1 MTNILK
7 ISSTELL
14 GQSNQHIHFITEH
27 IGINKMML
35 SAYSDLV
42 AAAKKE
48 GIDIAIASGFRSF
61 ERQLHIWNNKFS
73 GKTPIKDK
81 QNNKVDGQSL
91 SEVDRMHAILLFS
104 ALPGASRH
112 HWGCDIDVYASN
124 LLSEDYQLKLEPWEY
139 DKDGPLEKLSH
150 WLKNNAHLFGF
161 YLPYKSYQ
169 GGVAAEPWHLS
180 YAPLA
185 RQYQDNLHHD
195 LLVNC
200 FNCNDNT
207 YKIFGQETILEN
219 LDKIIKRYINNVN
232 DIPDNCYNHRK
243 I

>member
-1 MTNILK
+1 MTNALK

-14 GQSNQHIHFITEH
+14 GQSNQHIHYITEH
-27 IGINKMML
+27 IGINKNML
-35 SAYSDLV
+35 SAYTSLV
-42 AAAKKE
+42 AAAQKD

-61 ERQLHIWNNKFS
+61 ERQLLIWNNKFS
-73 GKTPIKDK
+73 GKSPVKDK
-81 QNNKVDGQSL
+81 QNNNVDSQSL
-91 SEVDRMHAILLFS
+91 SEIDRMHAILLFS

-124 LLSEDYQLKLEPWEY
+124 LLSDDYQLKLEPWEY
-139 DKDGPLEKLSH
+139 EEGGPLEKLSN
-150 WLKNNAHLFGF
+150 WLINNAHIFGF

-185 RQYQDNLHHD
+185 SLYQGALHHD

-200 FNCNDNT
+200 FNSNDNA
-207 YKIFGQETILEN
+207 YKIFGKKTILAN
-219 LDKIIKRYINNVN
+219 LDEIIELYINNVN
-232 DIPDNCYNHRK
+232 DIPNNCYNRR
-243 I
+243 